1 VARRNAETGRVQNGR
16 VARPSKATAQTVELV
31 KTALAQGATIPMA
44 AAAAGVSRR
53 TVDGWLA
60 RGVVVR
66 RRLRSVPERE
76 PSAGTGRFSDEAIE
90 QAMVAAIL
98 KAAPV
103 DWRAA
108 RFILQSRW
116 PDRWGGTVT

>member
-1 VARRNAETGRVQNGR
+1 M
-16 VARPSKATAQTVELV
+16 ARPSKATAQTIDVVEA
-31 KTALAQGATIPMA
+31 ALARGATIPMA

-66 RRLRSVPERE
+66 RRLRSVPEPE
-76 PSAGTGRFSDEAIE
+76 PSARAGRFSDEAIE

-108 RFILQSRW
+108 RFIFQSRL
-116 PDRWGGTVT
+116 PARWGGTAT

>member
-1 VARRNAETGRVQNGR
+1 
-16 VARPSKATAQTVELV
+16 VARPSKATTAAVETVE
-31 KTALAQGATIPMA
+31 TALARGATIPMA
-44 AAAAGVSRR
+44 AAAAGVSPR
-53 TVDGWLA
+53 TVDSWLA

-66 RRLRSVPERE
+66 RRLRSVPE
-76 PSAGTGRFSDEAIE
+76 PDPLPGDGRFSDEVIE
-90 QAMVAAIL
+90 EAMVAAIL

-116 PDRWGGTVT
+116 PERWGGAAT

>member
-1 VARRNAETGRVQNGR
+1 VG
-16 VARPSKATAQTVELV
+16 RPSKASPEVVESV
-31 KTALAQGATIPMA
+31 ERALASGATIAMA

-53 TVDGWLA
+53 TVDSWLA
-60 RGVVVR
+60 NGVVVR
-66 RRLRSVPERE
+66 RRLRSVPEPE
-76 PSAGTGRFSDEAIE
+76 PLSGDGRFSDEVIE
-90 QAMVAAIL
+90 EAMVAAIL

-116 PDRWGGTVT
+116 PDRWGRSAT